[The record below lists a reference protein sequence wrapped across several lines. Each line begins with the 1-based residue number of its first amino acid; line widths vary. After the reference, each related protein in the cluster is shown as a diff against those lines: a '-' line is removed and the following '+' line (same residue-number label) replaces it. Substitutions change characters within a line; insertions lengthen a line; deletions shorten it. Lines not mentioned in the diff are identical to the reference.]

1 MTKVSNSG
9 GSWSRGRLGSMSIKK
24 VFEGMF
30 GEVMEEDEADD
41 EGFIIAGIIWV
52 KGFEGGL
59 VNISGMRFSLPF
71 ICLKVKEYY
80 ENHCD
85 HLSNCAF
92 GMVFFLRLSI

>member
-1 MTKVSNSG
+1 
-9 GSWSRGRLGSMSIKK
+9 
-24 VFEGMF
+24 
-30 GEVMEEDEADD
+30 MEEDGKADD
-41 EGFIIAGIIWV
+41 EGFIIAITGMNWV

-59 VNISGMRFSLPF
+59 VSISGMRFSLSF

-85 HLSNCAF
+85 HLNNCAF